1 MVTIYK
7 VNGKEF
13 NTYEEAKA
21 YEEELE
27 RKEQERIEK
36 EQKKKE
42 RLDELCNAAN
52 EYIRLK
58 EEFEKDYGT
67 IGDANA
73 NKDMNRVLKIKEYAD
88 IVDNM
93 LKFFY

>member
-42 RLDELCNAAN
+42 RLDELCNATN

-67 IGDANA
+67 IGNGTNNDI
-73 NKDMNRVLKIKEYAD
+73 NKVLKIKEYAD

>member
-7 VNGKEF
+7 VNNKEF
-13 NTYEEAKA
+13 NTYEDAKA

-27 RKEQERIEK
+27 QKEKERIEK

-67 IGDANA
+67 IGNDT
-73 NKDMNRVLKIKEYAD
+73 NKVLKIKEYAD

>member
-13 NTYEEAKA
+13 NTYEDAKA

-27 RKEQERIEK
+27 CKEQERIEK

-58 EEFEKDYGT
+58 GEFEKDYGT
-67 IGDANA
+67 IGNGTNNNI
-73 NKDMNRVLKIKEYAD
+73 NKVLKIKEYAD